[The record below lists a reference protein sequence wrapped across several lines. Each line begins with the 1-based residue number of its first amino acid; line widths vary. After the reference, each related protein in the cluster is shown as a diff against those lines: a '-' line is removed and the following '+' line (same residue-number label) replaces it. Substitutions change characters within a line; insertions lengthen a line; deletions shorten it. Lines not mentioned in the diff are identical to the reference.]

1 MKKFRFYYSTS
12 VWVLLSLV
20 ILLLTGGLCYNIY
33 NFFSY
38 VEHGVYK
45 AVIYFLIVI
54 VNGGLLAFAVSVAVY
69 GKYVIKDKKLYS
81 YFGFIRSAVSTDD
94 IVQITHF
101 KKSDKLV
108 IYYKDAKYSVIII
121 SPDKYEGFILA
132 LREENRNIIYD
143 SQSDGEERPQ

>member
-1 MKKFRFYYSTS
+1 MKKFRFYYSTT

-20 ILLLTGGLCYNIY
+20 ILLLTGGLGYNIY
-33 NFFSY
+33 NFLSY
-38 VEHGVYK
+38 IEHGVYK

-54 VNGGLLAFAVSVAVY
+54 VNGFLLAFAVSVAVY

-81 YFGFIRSAVSTDD
+81 YFGFIRSTVSTDD

-143 SQSDGEERPQ
+143 SHIDGEERPQ